1 VDLKGPVEAMADYKE
16 GIKKEVAEIKFLIH
30 DLRVERFINEVIHFH
45 VTLNTDL
52 EIYSMEQ
59 AQILHG
65 HDLQVL
71 KTKAVSLRKAFQE
84 YSNAVKNFSPDRTIL
99 RTGKDYIETIRSTCA
114 LILNPLW
121 GRADDVLSFLPPD
134 SRSARSHKHYKNC
147 IHWIGGVSQRI
158 EHFLE
163 EQRSQGIYEEFDL
176 GAEVEQFTR
185 DVIRGYV
192 TEASDAAVDLQLG
205 RLDPVLVGG
214 NRYRFRRM
222 LFNMVMNSVDALA
235 GRRPGLIQI
244 SDTVG
249 RDIVDLRVHDNGVGM
264 SPTKIDQVLRDKDTL
279 DGELHSLGFVFVR
292 QTIAEFGANL
302 SIESDVGEGTTISV
316 SFPVAPSQRPESAS
330 PGELG
335 TTDSPLAKP
344 VAEEVGAP
352 PTMERLPVGEPSPAS
367 RNEPPVAS
375 NDKNRACGR
384 IVYEDY
390 KASEAQY
397 PGCIFAISLT
407 DDDRVD
413 FFTHR
418 AYDRWWNMDHEDL
431 TPMYFEATVRGRLEE
446 DDNKRPLLI
455 LKEPRSA
462 REYFEFKNV
471 PEADR
476 DAERHV
482 VMVHDEYVRIAR
494 KLIETGLS
502 DEIIVEL
509 TGLQKFFPGR
519 EDLVK
524 AAPFPLRVLA
534 EQPLSTERQA

>member
-1 VDLKGPVEAMADYKE
+1 
-16 GIKKEVAEIKFLIH
+16 
-30 DLRVERFINEVIHFH
+30 

-121 GRADDVLSFLPPD
+121 GRADSVLSFLPPD

-163 EQRSQGIYEEFDL
+163 EQRSKGIYEEFDL
-176 GAEVEQFTR
+176 GTEVEQFTR

-192 TEASDAAVDLQLG
+192 TEASDAGVDLELG
-205 RLDPVLVGG
+205 RLEPALVGG

-244 SDTVG
+244 SDTVE

-264 SPTKIDQVLRDKDTL
+264 SPTKIEQLLRDKDTL

-292 QTIAEFGANL
+292 QTIAEFEANL

-316 SFPVAPSQRPESAS
+316 RFPIALGQPSETAGLDEILAAAS
-330 PGELG
+330 P
-335 TTDSPLAKP
+335 PAKA
-344 VAEEVGAP
+344 VMEEVGAL
-352 PTMERLPVGEPSPAS
+352 PTVGQPSAAEPSPTT
-367 RNEPPVAS
+367 RDKPPAAS
-375 NDKNRACGR
+375 NDKDRACGR

-390 KASEAQY
+390 EASEAQY
-397 PGCIFAISLT
+397 PGCIFAISVT
-407 DDDRVD
+407 DDGRVD

-418 AYDRWWNMDHEDL
+418 SYDRWWNMDHEDL
-431 TPMYFEATVRGRLEE
+431 TPMYFEATIRGRLEE
-446 DDNKRPLLI
+446 DDNKHPVLI

-462 REYFEFKNV
+462 PEYFEFKNV

-476 DAERHV
+476 TAERHV
-482 VMVHDEYVRIAR
+482 VMVHDEYIRIAR

-502 DEIIVEL
+502 ADMIVEL
-509 TGLQKFFPGR
+509 TGLQKFFPNR
-519 EDLVK
+519 EDLVE
-524 AAPFPLRVLA
+524 AEPFPLRILA
-534 EQPLSTERQA
+534 EQPLSTE

>member
-1 VDLKGPVEAMADYKE
+1 MADYKE
-16 GIKKEVAEIKFLIH
+16 GTKKEVAEIKFLIH

-59 AQILHG
+59 AQILHS

-84 YSNAVKNFSPDRTIL
+84 YSSAVKNFSPDRTIL
-99 RTGKDYIETIRSTCA
+99 RTGKDYIETIRGTCA

-163 EQRSQGIYEEFDL
+163 EQRSQGICEDFDL
-176 GAEVEQFTR
+176 ATEVEEFTR

-205 RLDPVLVGG
+205 RLDPVLVRG

-244 SDTVG
+244 SDTVEQ
-249 RDIVDLRVHDNGVGM
+249 DIVDLRVHDNGVGM
-264 SPTKIDQVLRDKDTL
+264 SPTKIEQVLRDKDTL

-292 QTIAEFGANL
+292 QTIGEFGANL
-302 SIESDVGEGTTISV
+302 SIESAVGEGTTISV
-316 SFPVAPSQRPESAS
+316 RFPVAPAQRSESAS
-330 PGELG
+330 QAELVLA
-335 TTDSPLAKP
+335 DSPPAKP

-352 PTMERLPVGEPSPAS
+352 PDVEGSSAGEPSLTY
-367 RNEPPVAS
+367 RDKPPVGS

-390 KASEAQY
+390 QASEAQY
-397 PGCIFAISLT
+397 PGCIFAISVT
-407 DDDRVD
+407 DDDHVD

-418 AYDRWWNMDHEDL
+418 PYDRWWNMDHEDL
-431 TPMYFEATVRGRLEE
+431 TPMYFESTVRGRLEE
-446 DDNKRPLLI
+446 DDSKRPLLI
-455 LKEPRSA
+455 LKEPRST

-471 PEADR
+471 PEPGR
-476 DAERHV
+476 TAERHV
-482 VMVHDEYVRIAR
+482 LMVHDEYIRIAR

-502 DEIIVEL
+502 ADLIVEL

-519 EDLVK
+519 EDLVEVE
-524 AAPFPLRVLA
+524 PFPLRILA
-534 EQPLSTERQA
+534 EQRLSTEAQA

>member
-1 VDLKGPVEAMADYKE
+1 MADYKE

-59 AQILHG
+59 AQILHS

-71 KTKAVSLRKAFQE
+71 KTKAVTLRKSFQE

-121 GRADDVLSFLPPD
+121 GRADNVLSFLPPD
-134 SRSARSHKHYKNC
+134 SRSARSHKQYKNC

-163 EQRSQGIYEEFDL
+163 EQRSEGIYEEFDL
-176 GAEVEQFTR
+176 GGEVEQFTR
-185 DVIRGYV
+185 EVIRGYV

-205 RLDPVLVGG
+205 RLDPALVGG

-244 SDTVG
+244 SNTVE
-249 RDIVDLRVHDNGVGM
+249 RDIADLRVHDNGAGM
-264 SPTKIDQVLRDKDTL
+264 SPTKIEQVLRDKDTL

-302 SIESDVGEGTTISV
+302 SIESEVGEGTTVSV
-316 SFPVAPSQRPESAS
+316 RFPVAHGQRPDSAS
-330 PGELG
+330 PGELVM
-335 TTDSPLAKP
+335 TESPSAKS
-344 VAEEVGAP
+344 VATETRAP
-352 PTMERLPVGEPSPAS
+352 SAVERSTPGEPSPAS
-367 RNEPPVAS
+367 REEPPVAS
-375 NDKNRACGR
+375 DDKNRACGR

-390 KASEAQY
+390 QASEAQY
-397 PGCIFAISLT
+397 PGCIFAISVT
-407 DDDRVD
+407 DDDHVD
-413 FFTHR
+413 FFRHR
-418 AYDRWWNMDHEDL
+418 PYDRWWNTEHEDL
-431 TPMYFEATVRGRLEE
+431 TPMHFESTIRGRLEE
-446 DDNKRPLLI
+446 DDSKRPSLI
-455 LKEPRSA
+455 LKDPSSA

-476 DAERHV
+476 TAERHV
-482 VMVHDEYVRIAR
+482 LMVHDEYIRIAR

-502 DEIIVEL
+502 ADITVEL
-509 TGLQKFFPGR
+509 AGLQKFFPGR
-519 EDLVK
+519 GDL
-524 AAPFPLRVLA
+524 AEAEPFPLRILA
-534 EQPLSTERQA
+534 EQRLSTEQQA

>member
-1 VDLKGPVEAMADYKE
+1 MAQSAMADYKE

-59 AQILHG
+59 AQILHS

-99 RTGKDYIETIRSTCA
+99 RTGKDYIETIRGTCA

-121 GRADDVLSFLPPD
+121 GRADSVLSFLPPD

-163 EQRSQGIYEEFDL
+163 EQRSKGVYEEFDL
-176 GAEVEQFTR
+176 GGEVEEFTR

-192 TEASDAAVDLQLG
+192 TEASDGAVDLQLG

-214 NRYRFRRM
+214 SRYRFRRM

-235 GRRPGLIQI
+235 GRKPGCIQI
-244 SDTVG
+244 SVTVEG
-249 RDIVDLRVHDNGVGM
+249 DSADLRVHDNGVGI
-264 SPTKIDQVLRDKDTL
+264 SPTKIEQLLRDKDTL

-292 QTIAEFGANL
+292 QTIAECGATL
-302 SIESDVGEGTTISV
+302 SIESEVGEGTTVSV
-316 SFPVAPSQRPESAS
+316 RFPIAQGQQPDSTPAAKIGMTESSSAESVATEIRAPA
-330 PGELG
+330 
-335 TTDSPLAKP
+335 T
-344 VAEEVGAP
+344 AERSTA
-352 PTMERLPVGEPSPAS
+352 GEPSPAS
-367 RNEPPVAS
+367 LAELPVAG
-375 NDKNRACGR
+375 NDKDHACGR

-390 KASEAQY
+390 QASEAQY
-397 PGCIFAISLT
+397 PGCIFAISVT
-407 DDDRVD
+407 EDDHVD
-413 FFTHR
+413 FFRHR
-418 AYDRWWNMDHEDL
+418 PYDRWWNTEHEDL
-431 TPMYFEATVRGRLEE
+431 TPMHFESTIRGRLEE
-446 DDNKRPLLI
+446 DDSKRPLLI
-455 LKEPRSA
+455 LKEPSKA
-462 REYFEFKNV
+462 QEYFEFKNV

-476 DAERHV
+476 TAERHV
-482 VMVHDEYVRIAR
+482 LMVHDEYVRIAR

-502 DEIIVEL
+502 ADITVEL
-509 TGLQKFFPGR
+509 SGLQKFFPGR
-519 EDLVK
+519 EDL
-524 AAPFPLRVLA
+524 AAAEPFPLRILA
-534 EQPLSTERQA
+534 EQRLSTEQQP